1 MITLIALVFA
11 ASYALWIF
19 YLAVMN
25 LKRVRDAGKLG
36 TVAKVF
42 GYPVLLVG
50 YALDVLVNVTL
61 MTVLFLEIPRETT
74 VTARLKRHNRTGSG
88 WRQRLAAWFE
98 PLIDPYDPSGDH
110 I

>member
-1 MITLIALVFA
+1 MITFITLVFA
-11 ASYALWIF
+11 ASYALWVF

-50 YALDVLVNVTL
+50 YALDVLINVTL

>member
-11 ASYALWIF
+11 ASYALWILF
-19 YLAVMN
+19 MAVMN
-25 LKRVRDAGKLG
+25 LKRVRDMGKLG
-36 TVAKVF
+36 TLSKVF
-42 GYPVLLVG
+42 GYPVLVVG

-61 MTVLFLEIPRETT
+61 MTVLFAEIPRETT

>member
-11 ASYALWIF
+11 VSYALWIF

-25 LKRVRDAGKLG
+25 LKRVRDMGKLG

>member
-11 ASYALWIF
+11 ASYALWILF
-19 YLAVMN
+19 MAVMN
-25 LKRVRDAGKLG
+25 LKRVRDMGKLG
-36 TVAKVF
+36 TLSKVF
-42 GYPVLLVG
+42 GYPVLVVG